1 MVALRFSPRS
11 SLRSSCLASLAA
23 LGLALATPRAP
34 AADPDVRAREHYDR
48 AVGLYTQ
55 GDYAAALEQLRRAA
69 ELRPHYRL
77 QRALAQVHAAMRDYA
92 AAYTANRLYL
102 EQGGDKITPER
113 RQEAVA
119 EMAKLERL
127 VALVTL
133 TVDVRGALIRID
145 DTNVGQAPLAA
156 PIALNVGPHQVIVSH
171 PAYPD
176 LSRAITAA
184 AGSSERL
191 DFSLAR
197 RAPAVASEATQRLEP
212 PAQPEA
218 RAAVPSAASSASP
231 APAAEAEEAP
241 SYVWLGWVATG
252 ALAAGATATGLW
264 ALSKN
269 GSLEDDRQLAA
280 SQGGVDRERLDSSA
294 SSLRVLATTTDVL
307 WVAAAAAGGVTLWLT
322 LDERGSSSRSAP
334 EPALEAGIS
343 PGGMSLRAK
352 F

>member
-1 MVALRFSPRS
+1 MATSRFLP
-11 SLRSSCLASLAA
+11 SLAA
-23 LGLALATPRAP
+23 LTLALTTARLH
-34 AADPDVRAREHYDR
+34 AADPDTRAREHYDR
-48 AVGLYTQ
+48 AVELYTQ
-55 GDYAAALEQLRRAA
+55 GDYAAALSQLRQAA

-77 QRALAQVHAAMRDYA
+77 QRALAQVHAAMNDYA

-113 RQEAVA
+113 RQEVSA

-133 TVDVRGALIRID
+133 AVDVPGALIRID
-145 DTNVGQAPLAA
+145 DSNVGQAPLST

-176 LSRAITAA
+176 QSRAITAA
-184 AGSSERL
+184 AGTSERL
-191 DFSLAR
+191 EFSLAGR
-197 RAPAVASEATQRLEP
+197 QPAAARDTSAGGELAAPHETAT
-212 PAQPEA
+212 A
-218 RAAVPSAASSASP
+218 RSDAEDGAMMANAPGAEP
-231 APAAEAEEAP
+231 APP
-241 SYVWLGWVATG
+241 DYVWLGWVATG

-269 GSLEDDRQLAA
+269 SSLDDDRQRAA
-280 SQGGVDRERLDSSA
+280 SQGNMDRELLDSRA
-294 SSLRVLATTTDVL
+294 SSLRVLATVTDVL

-322 LDERGSSSRSAP
+322 LDTA
-334 EPALEAGIS
+334 EPARRGALDPALSAGIG
-343 PGGMSLRAK
+343 PGGVSLRTT

>member
-1 MVALRFSPRS
+1 MATPRFLP
-11 SLRSSCLASLAA
+11 SLAA
-23 LGLALATPRAP
+23 LVLALTTARLH
-34 AADPDVRAREHYDR
+34 AADPDTRAREHYDR
-48 AVGLYTQ
+48 AVELYTQ
-55 GDYAAALEQLRRAA
+55 RDYAAALEQLRLAA

-113 RQEAVA
+113 RQEATA

-133 TVDVRGALIRID
+133 AVDVRGALIRID
-145 DTNVGQAPLAA
+145 DSNVGQAPLTT
-156 PIALNVGPHQVIVSH
+156 PVALNVGPHQLIVSH

-176 LSRAITAA
+176 QSRAITAA
-184 AGSSERL
+184 AGTSERL
-191 DFSLAR
+191 EFSLAR
-197 RAPAVASEATQRLEP
+197 RPLAAATTLDASSGDDPLAPHEAL
-212 PAQPEA
+212 
-218 RAAVPSAASSASP
+218 AAVSNAGQGVAP
-231 APAAEAEEAP
+231 APAPSGAELDAP
-241 SYVWLGWVATG
+241 DYVWLGWVATG

-269 GSLEDDRQLAA
+269 NALDDDRQLAA
-280 SQGGVDRERLDSSA
+280 SQGNVDRELLDSRA
-294 SSLRVLATTTDVL
+294 SSLRVLATVTDVL

-322 LDERGSSSRSAP
+322 LDAPGPARHSAP
-334 EPALEAGIS
+334 GPALQAGIG
-343 PGGMSLRAK
+343 PGGVSLRAN

>member
-1 MVALRFSPRS
+1 MATSRFLP
-11 SLRSSCLASLAA
+11 SLAA
-23 LGLALATPRAP
+23 LTLALTTARLH
-34 AADPDVRAREHYDR
+34 AADPDTRAREHYDR
-48 AVGLYTQ
+48 AVELYTQ
-55 GDYAAALEQLRRAA
+55 RDYAAALAQLRQAA

-77 QRALAQVHAAMRDYA
+77 QRALAQVHAAMHDYA

-113 RQEAVA
+113 RQEVTA

-133 TVDVRGALIRID
+133 AVDVRGALIRID
-145 DTNVGQAPLAA
+145 DSNVGQAPLTT

-176 LSRAITAA
+176 QSRAITAA
-184 AGSSERL
+184 AGTSERL
-191 DFSLAR
+191 EFSLTGRQPAAPTR
-197 RAPAVASEATQRLEP
+197 DTSAGGELAAPHEALAATSDAEDGAMRAPAPGAE
-212 PAQPEA
+212 
-218 RAAVPSAASSASP
+218 
-231 APAAEAEEAP
+231 PAAP
-241 SYVWLGWVATG
+241 DYVWLGWVATG

-269 GSLEDDRQLAA
+269 SSLDDDRQRAA
-280 SQGGVDRERLDSSA
+280 SQGNIDGELLESRA
-294 SSLRVLATTTDVL
+294 SSLRVLATVTDVL

-322 LDERGSSSRSAP
+322 LDGAGPAQRGALD
-334 EPALEAGIS
+334 PALSAGIG
-343 PGGMSLRAK
+343 PGGVSLRTT